1 MEETRTK
8 NSVYNI
14 LSNVLVY
21 FEKYV
26 LTFIVRTIFIKILGA
41 TYLGVNGLLSN
52 VLSMLSLAELGIG
65 TAISFNLYKPL
76 AQNDSKTISSL
87 MTFYKKAYNIIGVIV
102 ASVGMMVFAC
112 LNFIIKDADSIPHLK
127 IIYILFLINT
137 VSTYYTSYK
146 EILIIA
152 DQKYYKLTK
161 INVVYTLLLNI
172 FQIIVLILFRNFI
185 VYLIVQFFIQILQK
199 ISINKK
205 IGKLY
210 ENIDFKSEDKVSDNI
225 IAELKK
231 NVKAMVVHKVG
242 DYCINGTDNIII
254 SSFINVIEV
263 GIYSNY
269 TMIVNAINSIITTI
283 YNSITASFGNLL
295 VENNGTKEENIFR
308 KLEFIE
314 YLLYSTFSVIFI
326 SSLNLII
333 EIWIG
338 KEYVFSENIVWL
350 ISFNFFLTGTRMAI
364 TIVRNSAGEYDKDKY
379 IPIIQSIVNILVS
392 IWGAK
397 KFGIFGVIL
406 GTVISSILPCIYRP
420 YIVYKY
426 VFKKDFKKYLINT
439 YLKYVSIFIAT
450 SILIVK
456 LRINVPNIYVRL
468 IANVCIA
475 IILQI
480 AINIV
485 IFKKTEEYDYCI
497 KILKNTCM
505 KFIRKVQKHEEFKS

>member
-8 NSVYNI
+8 NSLYNI
-14 LSNVLVY
+14 LSNVFVY

-26 LTFIVRTIFIKILGA
+26 LTFIVRTIFIKTLGA

-76 AQNDSKTISSL
+76 AQKDAKTVSSL
-87 MTFYKKAYNIIGVIV
+87 MTFYKKAYNIIGIIV
-102 ASVGMMVFAC
+102 ALVGMIVFLF
-112 LNFIIKDADSIPHLK
+112 LNFIIKDAENIPHLK

-161 INVVYTLLLNI
+161 INVIYTFILNI
-172 FQIIVLILFRNFI
+172 FQIIVLIIFKNFI
-185 VYLIVQFFIQILQK
+185 MYLIVQFFIQILQK
-199 ISINKK
+199 LAINKK
-205 IGKLY
+205 IGELY
-210 ENIDFKSEDKVSDNI
+210 ENVDFKSEEKISDNI
-225 IAELKK
+225 MTEIKK
-231 NVKAMVVHKVG
+231 NVRAMVVHKVG

-269 TMIVNAINSIITTI
+269 TMIVNAINSIIITI
-283 YNSITASFGNLL
+283 YNSMTASFGNLL
-295 VENNGTKEENIFR
+295 VENNNIKAESTFR

-314 YLLYSTFSVIFI
+314 YILYSTFSMIFI
-326 SSLNLII
+326 SSLNLVI
-333 EIWIG
+333 ELWIG
-338 KEYVFSENIVWL
+338 KEYVFSEEVVWL

-379 IPIIQSIVNILVS
+379 IPIFQSIINIVIS
-392 IWGAK
+392 ILGAK
-397 KFGIFGVIL
+397 KWGIFGVVL
-406 GTVISSILPCIYRP
+406 GTVISSVLPCIYRP
-420 YIVYKY
+420 YIIYKY
-426 VFKKDFKKYLINT
+426 VFKKDFKKYFVNT
-439 YLKYVSIFIAT
+439 YLKYISVFVIT
-450 SILIVK
+450 SILI
-456 LRINVPNIYVRL
+456 INIKIKISNIYMRL
-468 IANVCIA
+468 IVNMCIT

-480 AINIV
+480 IINIV
-485 IFKKTEEYDYCI
+485 IFKKTSEFDYCV
-497 KILKNTCM
+497 KVLKDTCI
-505 KFIRKVQKHEEFKS
+505 KFIRKVQKNEKCKS